1 MILRLPNGLDF
12 SDLSPEFNSPNGIL
26 TPVHQGIAN
35 PTFTPDVNNTSGLLH
50 IDSNMNLSSLVCTP
64 YPNSQDGMYSNNTS
78 FTIPQLPPMPNMQNE
93 NKKYEKASRKE
104 AITYLTKTG
113 SEVPKD
119 ILDAVTVFTRK
130 QEKGTIDIYWLYDDG
145 GLTMLLPY
153 IISMR
158 STFEKCKLRI
168 FALTN
173 RRQELEMEEK
183 K

>member
-1 MILRLPNGLDF
+1 MILRLPSGLDF

-26 TPVHQGIAN
+26 TPSMQGIAN
-35 PTFTPDVNNTSGLLH
+35 PSFTADTNNASGLLH
-50 IDSNMNLSSLVCTP
+50 IDSNMNLASLVCTP
-64 YPNSQDGMYSNNTS
+64 YPSNQDGLYSNNTS
-78 FTIPQLPPMPNMQNE
+78 FTIPQLPPMPNMQG
-93 NKKYEKASRKE
+93 KKYDKGKRKE
-104 AITYLTKTG
+104 AITYLTKNG
-113 SEVPKD
+113 SEVPKEV
-119 ILDAVTVFTRK
+119 LQAVTIFTRK

-145 GLTMLLPY
+145 GLTVLLPY

-173 RRQELEMEEK
+173 RRQEMEMEEK

>member
-12 SDLSPEFNSPNGIL
+12 SDLSPEIHSPNGVV
-26 TPVHQGIAN
+26 TPHQGIVN
-35 PTFTPDVNNTSGLLH
+35 PSFTPESNSAGLLH

-64 YPNSQDGMYSNNTS
+64 YPSNQDGLYSNNTS
-78 FTIPQLPPMPNMQNE
+78 FTIPQPPPMPNMQDKQS
-93 NKKYEKASRKE
+93 KKYDKAKRKE
-104 AITYLTKTG
+104 AITYLTKDG

-119 ILDAVTVFTRK
+119 VLDAVTIFTRK
-130 QEKGTIDIYWLYDDG
+130 QDKGTIDIYWLYDDG
-145 GLTMLLPY
+145 GLTVLLPY

-158 STFEKCKLRI
+158 SNFEKSKLRV

-173 RRQELEMEEK
+173 RRQEMELEEK